1 MSIKHLESID
11 SGSNYNFQDKMT
23 YAKNPRSVFSFDHLN
38 TLTLSNAGHVI
49 PIGVQETIPGDDWD
63 ISIDALVRVMPQ
75 VVPMYSRQRLYIYS
89 FWSRCIDLWSGFDVF
104 MRKGYSGNVI
114 KQIPVLDSSNCK
126 DSSTHKVEVDS
137 FADYM
142 GLPIG
147 ADLNETVEG
156 DGKGLLNAKIN
167 AMIPFMALRV
177 WRDYFANKNYFINDR
192 IILPDD
198 DSRFRLD
205 DDGNLLSAKDNSKH
219 LYFDIFGTGTSHI
232 RYDSLGNLVF
242 GGFYH
247 DYPSDRFVS
256 ALPFTQRGDTPT
268 IEPNI
273 TSDWSKLF
281 AQSNINT
288 MDSSNPVAPLAL
300 TKDGLVIIRPRAS
313 DYNSQMIFTNYVSS
327 SDGPSGPEIS
337 HYGIGGYK
345 KSIGSTPDF
354 SSAVNQIGTNSLSYG
369 GNTYLA
375 SKVFENGL
383 KFTGLTITLNQIR
396 ELAIKQSELEKMAR
410 TDGSYREFG
419 LTFFGESSKATRDYR
434 PYYIG
439 GTYKNIAF
447 TEVLQTSGSSI
458 GTTDPSSSSP
468 LGAYA
473 GHGITGITN
482 GRIGH
487 IHCDDF
493 GYIMTFA
500 CIMPDIYYSQGIK
513 KMFTRSLQSD
523 MYLPE
528 RAKLGLI
535 PILNKEL
542 YYQGD
547 NSSEEGKDNYLWAY
561 NNPFDELRYTE
572 NEIHGKIADPNNL
585 SFFPYTQSR
594 KFDTLVNWGEGFSKA
609 NDVRKDSFFAPSEDA
624 YSAQFKFNM
633 RVVREL
639 PYKPIPAQI
648 I

>member
-63 ISIDALVRVMPQ
+63 ISVDALVRVMPQ

-89 FWSRCIDLWSGFDVF
+89 FWSRCTDLWSGFDVF
-104 MRKGYSGNVI
+104 MRKGYSGNVV
-114 KQIPVLDSSNCK
+114 KQIPVLDSSNCL
-126 DSSTHKVEVDS
+126 DSSSHTVEVDS
-137 FADYM
+137 FADYL

-147 ADLNETVEG
+147 AILPETVEG
-156 DGKGLLNAKIN
+156 DGKGLFNAKIN

-205 DDGNLLSAKDNSKH
+205 DDGNLLSAKDNSKQ
-219 LYFDIFGTGTSHI
+219 LYFDIFGSGTKHI
-232 RYDSLGNLVF
+232 YYDASGNICF

-268 IEPNI
+268 LEGINGRVN
-273 TSDWSKLF
+273 F
-281 AQSNINT
+281 ANVVAFANEHSTAGLLSINQNGRLGIFGLNYPDANESYAINYNY
-288 MDSSNPVAPLAL
+288 DSSNP
-300 TKDGLVIIRPRAS
+300 T
-313 DYNSQMIFTNYVSS
+313 
-327 SDGPSGPEIS
+327 
-337 HYGIGGYK
+337 IGGRLISK
-345 KSIGSTPDF
+345 IDGTLSQ
-354 SSAVNQIGTNSLSYG
+354 VNLLGETDRAKNGQNLY
-369 GNTYLA
+369 NTLNKA
-375 SKVFENGL
+375 TVEGIS
-383 KFTGLTITLNQIR
+383 ITLNQIR
-396 ELAIKQSELEKMAR
+396 ELAIKQTELEKMAR

-458 GTTDPSSSSP
+458 GTTDPNSTSP

-547 NSSEEGKDNYLWAY
+547 NSSAEGKDNYLWAY

-572 NEIHGKIADPNNL
+572 NEIHGKIADPDNL

-594 KFDTLVNWGEGFSKA
+594 KFNRLVNWGEGFSKA